1 MYEKHCPKIEKGI
14 YNMDYQQ
21 QLEILQR
28 NLYKLMHDSNTS
40 MRKLSAEVGVSP
52 SYVQKLLSGEI
63 NPKLD
68 KLVELGNCFSTSS
81 SELLDEAIEPSVL
94 RQEIN
99 AYLVRFDDSS
109 LDFILQ
115 MCKRMSGE
123 THT

>member
-1 MYEKHCPKIEKGI
+1 
-14 YNMDYQQ
+14 MDYQK

-40 MRKLSAEVGVSP
+40 MRKLSAEAGVSP

-63 NPKLD
+63 NPRLD

-81 SELLDEAIEPSVL
+81 SELLDEAIEPSAL

-99 AYLVRFDDSS
+99 TYLVRFDDSS

-123 THT
+123 NHT